1 MKIGIVGLGL
11 MGGSFALDI
20 RNPFPNCKIY
30 GYDNSKTNLNKA
42 LELGLI
48 DQKIDLDGLKNMNI
62 VLVSI
67 Q

>member
-20 RNPFPNCKIY
+20 KIPYPNSVIY
-30 GYDNSKTNLNKA
+30 GLDMSKDNLNKA

-48 DQKIDLDGLKNMNI
+48 DHQA
-62 VLVSI
+62 
-67 Q
+67 